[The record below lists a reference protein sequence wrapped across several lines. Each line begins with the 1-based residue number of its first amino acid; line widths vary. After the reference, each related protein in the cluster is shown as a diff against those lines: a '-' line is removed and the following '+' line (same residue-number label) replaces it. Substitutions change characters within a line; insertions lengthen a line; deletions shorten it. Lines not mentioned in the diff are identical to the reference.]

1 MITRPQRYSPQTEG
15 ECISYSQVRG
25 KEKMASARAI
35 GAHAKWWVIRFQTEL
50 GPFRVDCVCPKP
62 STTSCF
68 KKKKKKSLP
77 ENSLRGSKFFLD
89 IKYVLKIKYVF
100 FFFKELSVNES
111 KSDKFNFPSIKQNF
125 LKVQGKGTWDQMCFG
140 F

>member
-1 MITRPQRYSPQTEG
+1 M
-15 ECISYSQVRG
+15 
-25 KEKMASARAI
+25 
-35 GAHAKWWVIRFQTEL
+35 
-50 GPFRVDCVCPKP
+50 
-62 STTSCF
+62 
-68 KKKKKKSLP
+68 
-77 ENSLRGSKFFLD
+77 
-89 IKYVLKIKYVF
+89 F